1 MNFCKRNKTQECIS
15 TCMEITKRY
24 NSIENIIYNQL
35 MIENLLKD
43 YKWNN
48 PLLRSIKNVELI
60 KKLNMILTE
69 EG

>member
-1 MNFCKRNKTQECIS
+1 
-15 TCMEITKRY
+15 
-24 NSIENIIYNQL
+24 